1 MKRKNYLT
9 ILLFAAAC
17 ASTSILCSCGDDE
30 PEIIPVSNGGGSS
43 GGNSGGSSGSGSGGN
58 SEGESG
64 TTDGHEWINL
74 GLPSGTLWATCNV
87 GATKP
92 EEYGDYF
99 AWGETTGYK
108 SGKTRFYWDTY
119 KWQTYFHSNW
129 DFELNLGK
137 YCTDINYGT
146 IDDKTELEPSD
157 DAATVNWS
165 EAWQTPSIDQVIE
178 LIDNTTATW
187 TAEKGIN
194 GLKITSKSNRQS
206 IFLPAGGYRFFDSFY
221 SQNEMGYFWTRSLYT
236 NEVTYAYRLNF
247 SSNGIH
253 TDSGYWQGWRCH
265 GNSVRPVRK
274 K

>member
-119 KWQTYFHSNW
+119 KWCYGGS
-129 DFELNLGK
+129 EVNLTK
-137 YCTDINYGT
+137 YCTDMNYGT
-146 IDDKTELEPSD
+146 VDDKTELEPSD

-165 EAWQTPSIDQVIE
+165 KAWQTPSIDQVIE
-178 LIDNTTATW
+178 LIDNTTSTY
-187 TAEKGIN
+187 TSEKGVN
-194 GLKITSKSNRQS
+194 GMKFTSKSNGQS
-206 IFLPAGGYRFFDSFY
+206 IFLPAAG
-221 SQNEMGYFWTRSLYT
+221 QNLGNDFLRKNDLGIYWTRSLYT
-236 NEVTYAYRLNF
+236 NEVIKAYNLNF
-247 SSNGIH
+247 GSNGGMF
-253 TDSGYWQGWRCH
+253 SYYWDWRNH